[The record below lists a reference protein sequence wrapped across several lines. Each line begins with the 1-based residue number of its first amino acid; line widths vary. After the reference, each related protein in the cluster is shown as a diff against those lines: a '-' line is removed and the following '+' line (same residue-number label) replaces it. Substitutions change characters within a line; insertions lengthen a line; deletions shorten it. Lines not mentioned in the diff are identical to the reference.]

1 MGIIFGKI
9 TVECPDYQLVRS
21 VDRDGYKYEIR
32 RYPGAV
38 AAEVKSD
45 DLEEENRTASR
56 FTSAAFRILA
66 NYIGVFTTPQNIKRE
81 GVAMTAP
88 VVTTSTTGNQGEKV
102 AMTAP
107 VVTTSTTGSQGE
119 KVAMTAPVVTTST
132 TGNQG
137 EKVAMTAPVV
147 TTSTTGSQGEKVAMT
162 APVVTTSTTSNQ
174 GEKVAMTAP
183 VVTTST
189 TGSQGEKVA
198 MTAPVVTTSTT
209 GNQPTASSGPFSEI
223 MAFLL
228 PSKYT
233 IETTPTPTDPRV
245 TLREVPPREEAVY
258 RYSGSSTMESCQP
271 VVDRFYQQ
279 LRADGV
285 KIKETETWSLYRY
298 NPPYTIPWLRTNE
311 IAVPIESTSQIE

>member
-1 MGIIFGKI
+1 MLHKRFQLINFVASSWKRSIKQIGKEQDSVMGIIFGKI

-32 RYPGAV
+32 RYPEAV

-45 DLEEENRTASR
+45 NLEEENRTASR
-56 FTSAAFRILA
+56 FTNAAFRILA

-81 GVAMTAP
+81 G
-88 VVTTSTTGNQGEKV
+88 V

-147 TTSTTGSQGEKVAMT
+147 TTSTTG
-162 APVVTTSTTSNQ
+162 
-174 GEKVAMTAP
+174 
-183 VVTTST
+183 
-189 TGSQGEKVA
+189 
-198 MTAPVVTTSTT
+198 
-209 GNQPTASSGPFSEI
+209 NQPTASSGPFSEI

-233 IETTPTPTDPRV
+233 IETAPTPTDPRV
-245 TLREVPPREEAVY
+245 TLREVPSREEAVY

-279 LRADGV
+279 LRADGI
-285 KIKETETWSLYRY
+285 KIKETETWNLYRY

-311 IAVPIESTSQIE
+311 IAVPIESTLQAE